1 MPELEAGIDHVRQA
15 PSDQGRV
22 ELIVR
27 RPANGEREQLAEAT
41 IDVVVGLVGDNWSTR
56 GCRATPD
63 GSANPDAQL
72 TLMNVRAADLVAVD
86 PDRRALCGDQLYVDF
101 DLSVANVP
109 PGTRLAIGSAVVEIT
124 SEPHLG
130 CGKFIRRFGVDAAKW
145 TKSVTGRALNVRGVN
160 ARVITGGIVRL
171 GDAVTK
177 A

>member
-1 MPELEAGIDHVRQA
+1 MSALEAGLEHVRQA
-15 PSDQGRV
+15 PSDEGRV

-27 RPANGEREQLAEAT
+27 RPANGEREQLGEAT
-41 IDVVVGLVGDNWSTR
+41 IDTIVGLVGDNWSTR
-56 GCRATPD
+56 GCRTRPD

-72 TLMNVRAADLVAVD
+72 TLMNARAAALVAVD

-109 PGTRLAIGSAVVEIT
+109 PGTRLALGSAVVEIT

-145 TKSVTGRALNVRGVN
+145 TKSPAGRALNVRGVN
-160 ARVITGGIVRL
+160 ARVITGGIVRV

>member
-1 MPELEAGIDHVRQA
+1 MSVLQNGLDEIRQSPA
-15 PSDQGRV
+15 DRGRV

-41 IDVVVGLVGDNWSTR
+41 IDTVVGLVGDNWSTR
-56 GCRATPD
+56 GCSTTPD

-72 TLMNVRAADLVAVD
+72 TLMNARAAALVAVD

-101 DLSVANVP
+101 DLSGTNVP
-109 PGTRLAIGSAVVEIT
+109 PGTRLALGSAVLEIT

-130 CGKFIRRFGVDAAKW
+130 CGKFIRRFGIDAAKW
-145 TKSVTGRALNVRGVN
+145 TKSPAGRALNVRGVN
-160 ARVITGGIVRL
+160 ARVLTGGIVRV
-171 GDAVTK
+171 GDTVTK